1 VTVNRRTLLAST
13 LSLAALPRQV
23 IAESAQKMA
32 RIGWVTAQQASS
44 LTPYVEAF
52 RSGLADLG
60 YVEGRNLTL
69 VLRYGDDH
77 LERVPELVEGLIRIP
92 VDLIVSQGA
101 AGVLINK
108 LELPVPVVYAFSGD
122 PVVAGFADSLA
133 RPHTNMTGVT
143 LMAPELTDKR
153 LELLRQM
160 IPELRR
166 VALLAYPEHPGE
178 HIERTYSEETARR
191 LGVAIDYFPTSKL
204 DDLIAALAKMAADP
218 PQAISLLAD
227 GFALQ
232 NRDRTIGFAMEHR
245 IPLIAGWPMF
255 AESGALCTYGP
266 DLRQSYRRLASY
278 ADRILKGAKP
288 ADLPIEQPTKFE
300 LVVNLKS
307 AKTLGIT
314 IPQTILVRADTLI
327 E

>member
-1 VTVNRRTLLAST
+1 MKRRTLLASAVAGT
-13 LSLAALPRQV
+13 ILPHRLLAQGTQR
-23 IAESAQKMA
+23 IA
-32 RIGWVTAQQASS
+32 RIGWVTGQQASS

-60 YVEGRNLTL
+60 YVEGRNLVL

-77 LERVPELVEGLIRIP
+77 LERVPELVAELIRIP

-101 AGVLINK
+101 ADVLINK
-108 LELPVPVVYAFSGD
+108 LALPIPIVYAFSGD

-133 RPHTNMTGVT
+133 RPHANMTGLT
-143 LMAPELTDKR
+143 LMAPELTGKR
-153 LELLRQM
+153 LELLREM
-160 IPELRR
+160 IPHLRR

-178 HIERTYSEETARR
+178 HIERAYSEETARR
-191 LGVAIDYFPTSKL
+191 LDVAIDYFPTSGI
-204 DDLIAALAKMAADP
+204 DDLTAGFAKIASDP

-232 NRDRTIGFAMEHR
+232 NRDRIIGFAMERR
-245 IPLIAGWPMF
+245 IPVISGWPIF
-255 AESGALCTYGP
+255 AESGAVCTYGP
-266 DLRQSYRRLASY
+266 NLNESYRRLAYY

-300 LVVNLKS
+300 LVLNLKS
-307 AKTLGIT
+307 ARKLGMK
-314 IPQTILVRADTLI
+314 IPQTLLARADEVI